1 MAPALAIAI
10 AATELQV
17 DVSAPTADAAHWHHH
32 PLQIAMCLRKVMAH
46 HDRMTVTFENGGEYT
61 LRILDVDSRA
71 GRFTFDASNVD
82 ADNIALLDSG
92 TLSFSSLPGTIQTH
106 FKTGGASKV
115 HFDERPAFEAAFP
128 SALYFAQRREHF
140 RVHTPTIDPFT
151 AFGVA
156 PGGSTYQFE
165 LYDMSLGGIA
175 LKTSE
180 KCFDEWVLGTVLHS
194 VNLQLGHFDSVTV
207 DLEVMSPR
215 CMTNPKGETLH
226 VIGCRFIDRPA
237 SAERLLQ
244 RVIMQLE
251 TNRQSLARRS

>member
-1 MAPALAIAI
+1 MAPALALAPPDFR
-10 AATELQV
+10 V
-17 DVSAPTADAAHWHHH
+17 DVATPTADAEYWHHH
-32 PLQIAMCLRKVMAH
+32 PLQVAMCLRKVMAH
-46 HDRMTVTFENGGEYT
+46 HDRMKVAFEDGREYT
-61 LRILDVDSRA
+61 LRILDVDSRE

-82 ADNIALLDSG
+82 ADNVALLASDA
-92 TLSFSSLPGTIQTH
+92 LSFSSLPGTIQTQ
-106 FKTGGASKV
+106 FKTNGAVKV
-115 HFDERPAFEAAFP
+115 RYDERTAFEVDFP

-156 PGGSTYQFE
+156 PGGATYQLE
-165 LYDMSLGGIA
+165 LFDMSLGGIA

-180 KCFDEWVLGTVLHS
+180 KFFAECVLGTVLHG
-194 VNLQLGHFDSVTV
+194 VNLQLGHFESVTV

-215 CMTNPKGETLH
+215 RMTNPKGETVH
-226 VIGCRFIDRPA
+226 IIGCRFIDRPA

-251 TNRQSLARRS
+251 TSRQSLALRS